1 MQRIPAINIRFH
13 KYRAVTVD
21 DRVAV
26 VLKKDGRVLVEIDM
40 PSERFSIVVYSAHQ
54 GAMLDVQVL
63 KFELILV
70 FLQPVESRLFEA
82 NPLVVE

>member
-1 MQRIPAINIRFH
+1 M
-13 KYRAVTVD
+13 
-21 DRVAV
+21 
-26 VLKKDGRVLVEIDM
+26 LVEIDM
-40 PSERFSIVVYSAHQ
+40 PSERFSIVVHSAHQ
-54 GAMLDVQVL
+54 GTVLDVQVL

>member
-1 MQRIPAINIRFH
+1 M
-13 KYRAVTVD
+13 
-21 DRVAV
+21 
-26 VLKKDGRVLVEIDM
+26 LVEIDM

-70 FLQPVESRLFEA
+70 VLQLVESRLFEA
-82 NPLVVE
+82 NSLVVE